1 MGDFVG
7 FLIAGLIACQAAWVF
22 VLGANKARHAARM
35 AFMMEQITGLCL
47 FNNLTW

>member
-7 FLIAGLIACQAAWVF
+7 FLITGLITRVF
-22 VLGANKARHAARM
+22 VLGANKARHAART